1 MRVAKR
7 TSNASAIS
15 HTPTKMI
22 TPVMSLAPKNNPPSS
37 AAYVNSR

>member
-1 MRVAKR
+1 MRAAKR

-22 TPVMSLAPKNNPPSS
+22 TPVMSLAPKQIIHHHRPHM
-37 AAYVNSR
+37 